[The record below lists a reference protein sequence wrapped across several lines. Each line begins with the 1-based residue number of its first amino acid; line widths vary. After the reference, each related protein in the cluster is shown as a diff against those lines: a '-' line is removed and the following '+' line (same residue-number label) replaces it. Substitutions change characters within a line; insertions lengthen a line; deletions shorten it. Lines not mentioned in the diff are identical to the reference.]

1 MPNTI
6 TWVMFTTGHG
16 SALSVLGQWNRYL
29 LKNSERKIQKFRWT
43 QKAQIQNL
51 ITTTTATANQKV
63 YQKNFRDRFILVDA
77 TVSTYAKNTHVRINH
92 LQTMATETHCF

>member
-16 SALSVLGQWNRYL
+16 SGLSVLGQWNRYL
-29 LKNSERKIQKFRWT
+29 LKNS
-43 QKAQIQNL
+43 
-51 ITTTTATANQKV
+51 V

-77 TVSTYAKNTHVRINH
+77 MVSTNAKNAHVMINH